1 MRVAKLSRIDFLR
14 LGLSTF
20 FCFAGVRHFLHPAP
34 FVRAVPDYLPNA
46 LMLVYVSGFFE
57 IAGGLG
63 ILIKKLRKTAASGL
77 IALLVAIFPANIH
90 MALHSDLFPEFPPTI
105 FWLRLPLQFLF
116 IYWVYYA
123 AIYKSSR

>member
-1 MRVAKLSRIDFLR
+1 MSAAKRCSIDISRLALSA
-14 LGLSTF
+14 F
-20 FCFAGVRHFLHPAP
+20 FCFAGVMHFLHPAP

-46 LMLVYVSGFFE
+46 LVLVYVSGFFE

-63 ILIKKLRKTAASGL
+63 ILIKKLRKAAAWGL
-77 IALLVAIFPANIH
+77 IALLVAVFPANIH
-90 MALHSDLFPEFPPTI
+90 MALHPDFFPEFPPAI

-116 IYWVYYA
+116 IYWVYRA

>member
-1 MRVAKLSRIDFLR
+1 M
-14 LGLSTF
+14 
-20 FCFAGVRHFLHPAP
+20 HFLHPAP

-46 LMLVYVSGFFE
+46 LTLVYVSGFFE

-63 ILIKKLRKTAASGL
+63 ILIKKLRKAAAWGL
-77 IALLVAIFPANIH
+77 IALLVAVFPANIH
-90 MALHSDLFPEFPPTI
+90 MALHPDLFPEFPPAI

-116 IYWVYYA
+116 IYWVYRA